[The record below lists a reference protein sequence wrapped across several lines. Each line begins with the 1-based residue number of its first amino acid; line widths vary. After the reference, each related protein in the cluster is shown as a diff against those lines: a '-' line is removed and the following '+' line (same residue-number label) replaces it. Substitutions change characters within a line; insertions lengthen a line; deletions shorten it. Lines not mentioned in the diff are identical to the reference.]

1 LAGIGLDAIAVGI
14 DYEGGVVSVAV
25 VRADP
30 RLAVILAAGFER
42 ARVEGVDG
50 LAARRVEAN
59 VQAGLRIRGNRML
72 GRKYPEFRRRGA
84 IAEIALALR
93 QAPISERREGG
104 IVKAARR
111 LEVTDADG
119 NVIDHGTSPRC

>member
-1 LAGIGLDAIAVGI
+1 MPSTSSPICTMSAPTARPTWRISNGRVGSKNVMCQASLFRYVSWVPTPSGLAGIGLDPIAVGI
-14 DYEGGVVSVAV
+14 DHEGGVVGIAV

-59 VQAGLRIRGNRML
+59 VQAGLRIRGN
-72 GRKYPEFRRRGA
+72 
-84 IAEIALALR
+84 
-93 QAPISERREGG
+93 
-104 IVKAARR
+104 
-111 LEVTDADG
+111 
-119 NVIDHGTSPRC
+119 